1 MYIKAVI
8 ATMKEI
14 LILLVMIT
22 AVASA
27 TAAAATAIASVAAQ
41 LVHPSKTY
49 FAGIKGS
56 IEQGVISIAV
66 VILCCLLN

>member
-22 AVASA
+22 AAAS
-27 TAAAATAIASVAAQ
+27 AAAATAIASVAAQ